1 MAAHVKLSSTDFW
14 LLPVC
19 LGPRGGVSQR
29 PLHVWPRCFV
39 IISYVFRN
47 CLLQSRTVPAVQ
59 RGEARSH
66 TWPGRPRYAPAVN
79 MCEPLNTKMRVDVNR
94 HTQTQSGPF
103 PLDLRGPRRYNCS
116 GYIWRWVEWGEGFL
130 GVGCPPLDARPRAIE
145 GGTPE
150 LFSIRWRHCGGFC
163 WGVEMGEPGQRRP
176 SC

>member
-1 MAAHVKLSSTDFW
+1 MAAHVELSSADSW

-66 TWPGRPRYAPAVN
+66 TWPGRPPLRSPTLN

-116 GYIWRWVEWGEGFL
+116 GYIWRGGRGEAVGFL
-130 GVGCPPLDARPRAIE
+130 GVGCPLLDARPRAIE
-145 GGTPE
+145 GNT
-150 LFSIRWRHCGGFC
+150 
-163 WGVEMGEPGQRRP
+163 
-176 SC
+176 